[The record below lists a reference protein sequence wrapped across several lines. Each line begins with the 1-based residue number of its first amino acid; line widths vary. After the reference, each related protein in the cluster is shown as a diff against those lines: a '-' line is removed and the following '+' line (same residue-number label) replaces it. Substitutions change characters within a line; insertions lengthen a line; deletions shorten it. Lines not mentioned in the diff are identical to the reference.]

1 MNDSTLKK
9 IKELAEKGYSSRK
22 IAKELGISRS
32 TVYYYI
38 RTLGVVKPVVIPVV
52 KPPQN
57 EEGKLQEE
65 LLKVV
70 KPLLEEWYN
79 QWLNHLEEVKEE
91 IKRLQKEINE
101 IREVVKPVI
110 PDESCIS
117 LYNKDITTTKNNTTT
132 NIQEDKEKK
141 TRKTNE
147 YYELVEWFG
156 KLRGIPLDRGFINK
170 NIRHSKNL
178 IKQYGIGFVK
188 SAILWR
194 LQNDEDDFWKTT
206 LFDLGTVYSNIAKW
220 IAEAKIN
227 GEKRFMSLNEW
238 IEKHKEY
245 SWKEIKDRKARM
257 KAYFRAVNLAL
268 KDKRVVLTEKEWE
281 TYGKVRNLLEK
292 EVNGG

>member
-1 MNDSTLKK
+1 MNEGTIKK
-9 IKELAEKGYSSRK
+9 IKELFDKGYSSRK
-22 IAKELGISRS
+22 IAKELGISHS

-38 RTLGVVKPVVIPVV
+38 RTFKVFKTVFETPFETPEDEKNRLQRELSEVFQTVL
-52 KPPQN
+52 
-57 EEGKLQEE
+57 EGC
-65 LLKVV
+65 LKQCL
-70 KPLLEEWYN
+70 K
-79 QWLNHLEEVKEE
+79 QLEEVKNEV
-91 IKRLQKEINE
+91 RQLQKEVD
-101 IREVVKPVI
+101 EVKQVFQTFETPA
-110 PDESCIS
+110 EGCIS
-117 LYNKDITTTKNNTTT
+117 LYNKDITTTKNNSTTT
-132 NIQEDKEKK
+132 KEDKEKK

-147 YYELVEWFG
+147 YYELVRWFAE
-156 KLRGIPLDRGFINK
+156 LRGIPLDRGFVNK
-170 NIRHSKNL
+170 NIKHSKNL
-178 IKQYGIGFVK
+178 IKQYGTNFVK

-227 GEKRFMSLNEW
+227 GEKKFMSLNEW

-245 SWKEIKDRKARM
+245 SWKKIKDRKARM

-292 EVNGG
+292 EVNSG